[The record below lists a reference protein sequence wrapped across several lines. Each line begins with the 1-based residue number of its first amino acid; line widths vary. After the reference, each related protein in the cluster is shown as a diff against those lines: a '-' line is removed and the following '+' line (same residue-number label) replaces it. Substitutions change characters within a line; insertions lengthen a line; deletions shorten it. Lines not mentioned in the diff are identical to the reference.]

1 MEKEL
6 CVFNAVFHRDGK
18 SIPFVKVYEQIYEH
32 TYLGQLVIP
41 CRTKIPNFALQL
53 LGAICLRD
61 CSKLSECSF

>member
-6 CVFNAVFHRDGK
+6 CVFNAVFHCDGK

-41 CRTKIPNFALQL
+41 CRTKIPSFAL
-53 LGAICLRD
+53 
-61 CSKLSECSF
+61 